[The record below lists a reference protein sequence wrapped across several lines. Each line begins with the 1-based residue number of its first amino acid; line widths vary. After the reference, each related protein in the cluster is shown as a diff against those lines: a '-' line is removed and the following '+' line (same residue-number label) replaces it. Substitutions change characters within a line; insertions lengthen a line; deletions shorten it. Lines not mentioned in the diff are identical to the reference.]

1 MSSNASTGCRACRRS
16 VRSLSLFSRLLLIIY
31 FIESGLLLLV
41 VPWSQF
47 WERNAFIQVWSLG
60 SEVAQSGF
68 VRGAVSG
75 VGVLLLCAGLIEL
88 TTLIAGRR
96 QA

>member
-1 MSSNASTGCRACRRS
+1 M
-16 VRSLSLFSRLLLIIY
+16 FSRLLLIIY

-47 WERNAFIQVWSLG
+47 WERNAFVQVWPLVSQM
-60 SEVAQSGF
+60 AQSGF
-68 VRGAVSG
+68 ARGAVSG

>member
-1 MSSNASTGCRACRRS
+1 M
-16 VRSLSLFSRLLLIIY
+16 FSRLLLIVY
-31 FIESGLLLLV
+31 FIEAGLLLLV
-41 VPWSQF
+41 VPWSEF
-47 WERNAFIQVWSLG
+47 WERNVFVQTWAWGIDL
-60 SEVAQSGF
+60 ARSGF

-75 VGVLLLCAGLIEL
+75 VGLLLLCAGLVEL

>member
-1 MSSNASTGCRACRRS
+1 M
-16 VRSLSLFSRLLLIIY
+16 FSRLLLIVY
-31 FIESGLLLLV
+31 FIEAGLLLV
-41 VPWSQF
+41 VVPWSEF
-47 WERNAFIQVWSLG
+47 WDRNAFVQSPAWTEL
-60 SEVAQSGF
+60 ARSGF

-75 VGVLLLCAGLIEL
+75 VGLLLLCAGLIEI

>member
-1 MSSNASTGCRACRRS
+1 
-16 VRSLSLFSRLLLIIY
+16 LFSRLLLIVY

-41 VPWSQF
+41 VPWSEF
-47 WERNAFIQVWSLG
+47 WDRNAFVQTWSWAGEL
-60 SEVAQSGF
+60 AHSGF

-88 TTLIAGRR
+88 TTLIAGKRQDEHTSLNR

>member
-1 MSSNASTGCRACRRS
+1 
-16 VRSLSLFSRLLLIIY
+16 LFSRLLLIIY

-47 WERNAFIQVWSLG
+47 WERNAFVQVLPLG
-60 SEVAQSGF
+60 SQFAQSGF

>member
-1 MSSNASTGCRACRRS
+1 MPSFRCCPLG
-16 VRSLSLFSRLLLIIY
+16 
-31 FIESGLLLLV
+31 
-41 VPWSQF
+41 SQF
-47 WERNAFIQVWSLG
+47 
-60 SEVAQSGF
+60 AQSGF

>member
-1 MSSNASTGCRACRRS
+1 
-16 VRSLSLFSRLLLIIY
+16 LFSRLLLIIY
-31 FIESGLLLLV
+31 FIEAGLLLLV
-41 VPWSQF
+41 VPWSDF
-47 WERNAFIQVWSLG
+47 WERNAFIQVWTLG
-60 SEVAQSGF
+60 SQLAQSGF

>member
-1 MSSNASTGCRACRRS
+1 M
-16 VRSLSLFSRLLLIIY
+16 FSRLLLIIY

-47 WERNAFIQVWSLG
+47 WERNAFVQFVPLTSSL
-60 SEVAQSGF
+60 AQSGF

>member
-1 MSSNASTGCRACRRS
+1 
-16 VRSLSLFSRLLLIIY
+16 LFSRLLLIIY
-31 FIESGLLLLV
+31 FIEAGLLLLV

-47 WERNAFIQVWSLG
+47 WERNAFIQVWPVG
-60 SEVAQSGF
+60 QFAQSGF